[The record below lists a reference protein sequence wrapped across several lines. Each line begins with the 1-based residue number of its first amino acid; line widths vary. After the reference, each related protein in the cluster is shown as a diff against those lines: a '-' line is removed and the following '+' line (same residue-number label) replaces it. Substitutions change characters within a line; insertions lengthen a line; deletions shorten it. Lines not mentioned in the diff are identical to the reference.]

1 MSPGQMNQFSVVT
14 GSAAFNATDTIEHA
28 YVYYNGKMKDL
39 GAFPGADFTS
49 GWGINNL
56 NQIVGDFITLPKQI
70 KNTQGQVIGETP
82 EIFHGFV
89 DVDGKLRDVNGLLN
103 ASGKGWV
110 ISRAQSINDLG
121 RITAFANLNG
131 GPQHAVELT
140 PNAVLPNL
148 VP

>member
-1 MSPGQMNQFSVVT
+1 
-14 GSAAFNATDTIEHA
+14 
-28 YVYYNGKMKDL
+28 L
-39 GAFPGADFTS
+39 GAFPGADFTA

-56 NQIVGDFITLPKQI
+56 NQIVGDFITLPKHLS
-70 KNTQGQVIGETP
+70 NGTVTP

-89 DVDGKLRDVNGLLN
+89 DVDGKLRDVNGLLD